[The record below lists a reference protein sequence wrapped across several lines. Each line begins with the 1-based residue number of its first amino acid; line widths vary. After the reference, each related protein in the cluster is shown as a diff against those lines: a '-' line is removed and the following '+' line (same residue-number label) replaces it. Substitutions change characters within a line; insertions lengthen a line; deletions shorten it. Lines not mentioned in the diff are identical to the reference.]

1 MHASRQRLVRFVMRM
16 YWNGSGV
23 RFADMP
29 DGGLTA
35 DMLDLDLDVLA
46 QLDDAAEHCD
56 DWAIDDDFVARAEG
70 AVDYEIASGDEE
82 YALPAGAGAWR
93 GAGADEWE
101 TDDDDG
107 DSDAANYSS
116 EDDDVH
122 RGEETRSRFTEYSM
136 TSSIMHRNDKL
147 QLLDEQFERVC
158 FNSVG

>member
-1 MHASRQRLVRFVMRM
+1 
-16 YWNGSGV
+16 
-23 RFADMP
+23 MP

-56 DWAIDDDFVARAEG
+56 DWAIDDDFVAKAEG

-82 YALPAGAGAWR
+82 YALPAGAWRGA

-101 TDDDDG
+101 TDDDDDG
-107 DSDAANYSS
+107 DSDAAHYSS
-116 EDDDVH
+116 DDDDDVH

-158 FNSVG
+158 FSSVG